1 MTPGGENYR
10 ITGSGRVQPRAD
22 DDGVEQGA
30 DRALVALLVVE
41 GEMAHVEG
49 VAEEVTAG
57 TARNR
62 RPLV

>member
-1 MTPGGENYR
+1 MQFQLSHVR
-10 ITGSGRVQPRAD
+10 SQSGKCLSMP
-22 DDGVEQGA
+22 
-30 DRALVALLVVE
+30 LVALLVVE